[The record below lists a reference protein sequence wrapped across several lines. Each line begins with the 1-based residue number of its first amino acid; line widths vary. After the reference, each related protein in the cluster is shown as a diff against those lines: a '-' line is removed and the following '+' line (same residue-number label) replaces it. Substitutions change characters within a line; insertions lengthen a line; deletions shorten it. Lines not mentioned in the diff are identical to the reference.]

1 MKKILTSFS
10 LLLSLNVTAQLAPP
24 PQKVNLHLTSNNILD
39 RSQTVRTGPIMILG
53 GASFIVAGALTT
65 PVYVGGS
72 TTQKK
77 PFLQQ
82 GPRMLGIVSGVI
94 ISTVGVGVSLG
105 GY

>member
-1 MKKILTSFS
+1 MKKILISFG
-10 LLLSLNVTAQLAPP
+10 LLLSLNVAAQLAPP
-24 PQKVNLHLTSNNILD
+24 PQKFNLHLSSNNILD
-39 RSQTVRTGPIMILG
+39 RSTTVRTGPIMILG

-77 PFLQQ
+77 PFFQQ
-82 GPRMLGIVSGVI
+82 GPRMLGIISGVI
-94 ISTVGVGVSLG
+94 VSTVGVGVSLG

>member
-1 MKKILTSFS
+1 MKK
-10 LLLSLNVTAQLAPP
+10 LLLTLSLFISLNGLSQLAPP
-24 PQKVNLHLTSNNILD
+24 PQKFNLHLTSNNILD
-39 RSQTVRTGPIMILG
+39 RSTTVRTGPMMILG

-94 ISTVGVGVSLG
+94 VSTVGIGFSLG